1 MSKSNLTNNI
11 RKLRFEND
19 QMTQQQ
25 LADKVGVT
33 RQTIIATEAGKYAPS
48 LPLAFKIAHAFG
60 IPIEA
65 VFQYEAENLNTPNQS
80 NSPDHDK

>member
-11 RKLRFEND
+11 RKLRFENG

-48 LPLAFKIAHAFG
+48 LPLAFKIARTFG
-60 IPIEA
+60 MSIET
-65 VFQYEAENLNTPNQS
+65 VFQYEAEDS
-80 NSPDHDK
+80 